1 MSTLARKPSHQ
12 RQARDHGDGVFPIRY
27 AESITSRAVA
37 TSNSCPDERRTKA
50 VKGIVRPRFY
60 DAAKQRESNLSGL
73 RGRLR
78 FMSTLDC
85 QMHPGAIKDMLPYLK
100 FFDGGAPGSRPSAFE
115 GLDGA
120 DGAEA
125 ASTAA
130 AVSKAVLMADDI
142 DEF

>member
-1 MSTLARKPSHQ
+1 M
-12 RQARDHGDGVFPIRY
+12 FPTRY
-27 AESITSRAVA
+27 AESIASRAVA
-37 TSNSCPDERRTKA
+37 TSNTCPDERRTKA
-50 VKGIVRPRFY
+50 FKGIVRPRLY

-85 QMHPGAIKDMLPYLK
+85 QMHPGAIKDMLPYLQY
-100 FFDGGAPGSRPSAFE
+100 FEGGAPGSRPSTFE

-120 DGAEA
+120 DGAETV
-125 ASTAA
+125 STQA